1 MTQSRD
7 ESHVITSLN
16 CPVIIKQSTSCLP
29 AMGAAKAC
37 STWKGVKILRSAGV
51 SNTCH
56 SRNAWLRSL
65 MILAASILFA
75 SDSSS

>member
-1 MTQSRD
+1 MTQSSD
-7 ESHVITSLN
+7 ESQVIPSLD
-16 CPVIIKQSTSCLP
+16 CPVVVKQSTSRLP
-29 AMGAAKAC
+29 AMGAARTC

-65 MILAASILFA
+65 MILAASILSA

>member
-1 MTQSRD
+1 MTQSR
-7 ESHVITSLN
+7 VQG
-16 CPVIIKQSTSCLP
+16 PVVIKQNTSCLP
-29 AMGAAKAC
+29 VMGTAKTC

-65 MILAASILFA
+65 MILAASILSA
-75 SDSSS
+75 SESSS